1 MKNLIPEKRKENILT
16 KQPWFNHDWIKLKI
30 LENRQKK
37 KTMRELVKT
46 VNKSLKRFRCLAI
59 NFENHSK
66 KSPNWVLNLSIP
78 CFQLTWKLW
87 HKFRH
92 SLNQM
97 KSWKWCSWDFNPM
110 TFDSSCV
117 RKQPPRGV
125 PGKIVVWK
133 VFHRK
138 GLWPATLSK
147 KKPQHRCFPWNF
159 TKIFRRTF
167 CIDHF
172 RMTASES

>member
-46 VNKSLKRFRCLAI
+46 VNKSLKRFRCLAV
-59 NFENHSK
+59 NFEKQSK

-87 HKFRH
+87 HKLDIR
-92 SLNQM
+92 LI
-97 KSWKWCSWDFNPM
+97 KWNHENDAVEISTQWPLIHLVFGRSHPEVFPEKLWSEKFFTEKVCGLQLYPKRNPD
-110 TFDSSCV
+110 TGVFLEIL
-117 RKQPPRGV
+117 RKFLDARFV
-125 PGKIVVWK
+125 
-133 VFHRK
+133 
-138 GLWPATLSK
+138 
-147 KKPQHRCFPWNF
+147 
-159 TKIFRRTF
+159 
-167 CIDHF
+167 
-172 RMTASES
+172 

>member
-37 KTMRELVKT
+37 KTRRELVKT
-46 VNKSLKRFRCLAI
+46 VNKSLKRFRCLAV
-59 NFENHSK
+59 NFEKQSK

-133 VFHRK
+133 VFSQKRSVACNLIQK
-138 GLWPATLSK
+138 ETMTQVFSFK
-147 KKPQHRCFPWNF
+147 FYENF
-159 TKIFRRTF
+159 
-167 CIDHF
+167 
-172 RMTASES
+172 